1 MVSNLDSK
9 CWKIRLGTVFCIF
22 QIDFISEG
30 FVFSFLM
37 LSGRVESMRIARK
50 PCRVSQNRGSAVFH
64 NIHDFSQKLL
74 KMSPPISPKV
84 TENTKYPYPGPSE
97 NTPTFQF
104 QFLSFLV
111 SFQGP
116 AKVIVWWSFSGFLES
131 VPQGAP
137 GWSQGP
143 LFASANVIFRWKCTK
158 NDTRNVIY

>member
-1 MVSNLDSK
+1 
-9 CWKIRLGTVFCIF
+9 
-22 QIDFISEG
+22 
-30 FVFSFLM
+30 
-37 LSGRVESMRIARK
+37 
-50 PCRVSQNRGSAVFH
+50 
-64 NIHDFSQKLL
+64 
-74 KMSPPISPKV
+74 MSPPISPKV

-143 LFASANVIFRWKCTK
+143 LFASSNVKTQLSGHPPRSILVKSVVEMYHINCRFYLVCLFVRSFVRLCCLLVFRFLVFWGVSRLMCFSCVQVHVYLF
-158 NDTRNVIY
+158 VITLLSNN